1 MEQPAWLQAA
11 WAELGVREGQGAA
24 DSPKVL
30 AYYREAGQPAIKHD
44 EVAWCAAF
52 AGAMLARAGLTGTGS
67 LMARSY
73 LDWGSPLEQ
82 GVPGAIAVL
91 TRGDDPNAGHVG
103 FLVGEAAG
111 QIYLLGGNQDDA
123 VSVAAFDARR
133 LIGYRW
139 PAKTDAS
146 PAQAAGTSTQQQSGA
161 RDIYETALAHVL
173 EMEGGFSD
181 DPYDPGGPTNQ
192 GITLDVYA
200 SFKGVTVD
208 AVSRAR
214 LVDELRRIP
223 ASTVNAIYAARY
235 WRPARCPDMPDPVAL
250 FHFDAAVNHG
260 VAGAARMLQ
269 QAAGADAD
277 GEIGAQTL
285 RAILLISPAVLV
297 SRYADIRRARYRA
310 LPHFWRFGRGWLKR
324 VDATLERANA
334 LISTEATSD
343 TRKGGSA
350 MEQTDT
356 DATTQGKWWAQSKT
370 IWGTLITAA
379 ATVLPLIGPLI
390 GIELPAEIIRQFGDQ
405 ALSVVQAVAGVVGT
419 LLTIYGRLNAAL
431 PLARRD
437 MLVRL

>member
-1 MEQPAWLQAA
+1 
-11 WAELGVREGQGAA
+11 
-24 DSPKVL
+24 
-30 AYYREAGQPAIKHD
+30 
-44 EVAWCAAF
+44 
-52 AGAMLARAGLTGTGS
+52 
-67 LMARSY
+67 
-73 LDWGSPLEQ
+73 
-82 GVPGAIAVL
+82 
-91 TRGDDPNAGHVG
+91 
-103 FLVGEAAG
+103 
-111 QIYLLGGNQDDA
+111 
-123 VSVAAFDARR
+123 
-133 LIGYRW
+133 
-139 PAKTDAS
+139 
-146 PAQAAGTSTQQQSGA
+146 
-161 RDIYETALAHVL
+161 
-173 EMEGGFSD
+173 
-181 DPYDPGGPTNQ
+181 
-192 GITLDVYA
+192 
-200 SFKGVTVD
+200 
-208 AVSRAR
+208 
-214 LVDELRRIP
+214 
-223 ASTVNAIYAARY
+223 
-235 WRPARCPDMPDPVAL
+235 
-250 FHFDAAVNHG
+250 
-260 VAGAARMLQ
+260 MLQ